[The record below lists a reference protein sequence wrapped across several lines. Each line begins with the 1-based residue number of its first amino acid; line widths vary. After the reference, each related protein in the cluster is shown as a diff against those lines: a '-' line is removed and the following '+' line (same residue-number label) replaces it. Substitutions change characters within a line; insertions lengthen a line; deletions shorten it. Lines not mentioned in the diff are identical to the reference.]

1 MAQQKLDAAEAAM
14 QKWMRDHARQEPSN
28 QTFAY
33 KEFKDVRA
41 TLARK
46 DKLYYDLV
54 NLSQQQAQDRC
65 RRRGMMRFSF
75 TVKSNTISASVVG
88 GSTIAPVGMVW

>member
-1 MAQQKLDAAEAAM
+1 MAVAQQKLDAAEAAM

-28 QTFAY
+28 KTFAY

-41 TLARK
+41 RK
-46 DKLYYDLV
+46 DKLYDDLV

-75 TVKSNTISASVVG
+75 RSLTQSQHLS
-88 GSTIAPVGMVW
+88 